1 MHVGRHLQLTLG
13 HTHAGEGSM
22 AAPSPASSSNPIS
35 VDFPTK
41 QSHNRAGRT
50 RSKPRALPSMSH
62 GSGSSSEECA
72 NSSDHGSNRPSRVG
86 GLVESQPGS
95 CARPG
100 CQSSLPRSAL
110 APLPPPPPP
119 PPAESLALPVSE
131 LDIMSAC
138 SGSASTRLPTG
149 SLAPPPMPSCNVA
162 AAKGTS
168 WDNDGEHI
176 DETARATRAI
186 ENYVQQLLE

>member
-1 MHVGRHLQLTLG
+1 MCKARLPVLFAAKRVSPLTA
-13 HTHAGEGSM
+13 TAT
-22 AAPSPASSSNPIS
+22 AASS
-35 VDFPTK
+35 
-41 QSHNRAGRT
+41 
-50 RSKPRALPSMSH
+50 
-62 GSGSSSEECA
+62 
-72 NSSDHGSNRPSRVG
+72 
-86 GLVESQPGS
+86 
-95 CARPG
+95 
-100 CQSSLPRSAL
+100 
-110 APLPPPPPP
+110 
-119 PPAESLALPVSE
+119 ESLALPVSE